1 MEKIFFILN
10 VSNQEKLNKIILK
23 INSFFKARKITF
35 FVFQSEYKGHA
46 IKLTKK
52 AIDEKATS
60 VVACGGDGT
69 VNEIG
74 SLLIGTNIKLGI
86 IPLGSGNG
94 IARHF
99 NIPFKLSNCL
109 NIIALNKHEL
119 IDVGKVNSRYFIG
132 NMGLGFEAEFIK
144 QYDIFNKHGFY
155 CYFIAFVKGLY
166 HFKFSKFEISFKN
179 KKVIVKPF
187 MMLVSNLNQQGYN
200 FSVTP
205 NALSND
211 GYLNF
216 ALFQKTSLIKTVK
229 FLIFLI
235 LRIKNNSIVRHLI
248 KKIKIKNLS
257 FNQYYLQVDGEKTLI
272 DEQEIVISIIK
283 KKLKIIIPKN

>member
-10 VSNQEKLNKIILK
+10 ISNQKKLNKIILK
-23 INSFFKARKITF
+23 INSFFKARKITY

-46 IKLTKK
+46 KKLTKK

-99 NIPFKLSNCL
+99 NIPFKLNNCL

-155 CYFIAFVKGLY
+155 YYFIAFVKGLY

-235 LRIKNNSIVRHLI
+235 LRIKNKSIVRHLI

-257 FNQYYLQVDGEKTLI
+257 FPQYYLQVDGEKILI
-272 DEQEIVISIIK
+272 DESEIVISIIK
-283 KKLKIIIPKN
+283 KKLKVIIP

>member
-1 MEKIFFILN
+1 MEKIFFIIN
-10 VSNQEKLNKIILK
+10 VSNQKKLNKIILK
-23 INSFFKARKITF
+23 INSFFKAHKITYF
-35 FVFQSEYKGHA
+35 IFQSEYKGHA

-99 NIPFKLSNCL
+99 KIPFKLNNCL

-132 NMGLGFEAEFIK
+132 NMGLGFESEFIK
-144 QYDIFNKHGFY
+144 QYNAINKHGIY
-155 CYFIAFVKGLY
+155 YYFIAFIKGLY
-166 HFKFSKFEISFKN
+166 HFKFSKFEISFDN
-179 KKVIVKPF
+179 KKIIVKPF

-200 FSVTP
+200 FTVTP
-205 NALSND
+205 NASCND

-216 ALFQKTSLIKTVK
+216 ALFQMTSLMKTMK

-235 LRIKNNSIVRHLI
+235 LRIKNTSIIRHLI

-257 FNQYYLQVDGEKTLI
+257 FNKYYLQLDGEKI
-272 DEQEIVISIIK
+272 FVDEPEIVISIIK
-283 KKLKIIIPKN
+283 KRLKIIIPKN

>member
-10 VSNQEKLNKIILK
+10 ISNQKKLNKIILK
-23 INSFFKARKITF
+23 INSFFKARKITY

-60 VVACGGDGT
+60 VIACGGDGT

-99 NIPFKLSNCL
+99 NIPFKLNNCL

-132 NMGLGFEAEFIK
+132 NMGVGFESEFIK
-144 QYDIFNKHGFY
+144 QYDISNKHGFY
-155 CYFIAFVKGLY
+155 YYFIAFVKGLY

-216 ALFQKTSLIKTVK
+216 ALFQKSSLIKTVK
-229 FLIFLI
+229 FLLFLI

-257 FNQYYLQVDGEKTLI
+257 FNQYYLQLDGEKILV
-272 DEQEIVISIIK
+272 DEPEIVISIIK
-283 KKLKIIIPKN
+283 KRLKIIIPKN

>member
-10 VSNQEKLNKIILK
+10 LSNQEKLNKIILK
-23 INSFFKARKITF
+23 INSFFKARKITY

-99 NIPFKLSNCL
+99 NIPFKLNNCL
-109 NIIALNKHEL
+109 NIIALNKYEL

-132 NMGLGFEAEFIK
+132 NMGVGFESEFIK

-155 CYFIAFVKGLY
+155 YYFIAFVKGLY
-166 HFKFSKFEISFKN
+166 HFKFSKFEVSYKN

-187 MMLVSNLNQQGYN
+187 MMLVSNLNQQG
-200 FSVTP
+200 
-205 NALSND
+205 
-211 GYLNF
+211 
-216 ALFQKTSLIKTVK
+216 
-229 FLIFLI
+229 
-235 LRIKNNSIVRHLI
+235 
-248 KKIKIKNLS
+248 
-257 FNQYYLQVDGEKTLI
+257 
-272 DEQEIVISIIK
+272 
-283 KKLKIIIPKN
+283 

>member
-10 VSNQEKLNKIILK
+10 LSNQEKLNKIILK

-35 FVFQSEYKGHA
+35 FVFRSEYKGHA
-46 IKLTKK
+46 VKLTKR

-99 NIPFKLSNCL
+99 NIPFKLNNCL

-144 QYDIFNKHGFY
+144 QYDLFNKHGFY
-155 CYFIAFVKGLY
+155 YYFIAFVKGLY

-229 FLIFLI
+229 FLFFLI

-257 FNQYYLQVDGEKTLI
+257 FTQYYLQVDGEKILI
-272 DEQEIVISIIK
+272 NESEIVISIIK
-283 KKLKIIIPKN
+283 KKLKVIIPEN